1 MGAERG
7 WRWSLGVGM
16 NPPSGSAE
24 PEATGSQFEA
34 FDVPPGAWYPIWR
47 LGRWPGP
54 PRRMRVHEDH
64 GMATKV
70 LPNPHKP
77 GSNAKRT
84 EKPDTLESRYAE
96 VAERIAAAA
105 AKSR

>member
-1 MGAERG
+1 
-7 WRWSLGVGM
+7 
-16 NPPSGSAE
+16 
-24 PEATGSQFEA
+24 
-34 FDVPPGAWYPIWR
+34 
-47 LGRWPGP
+47 
-54 PRRMRVHEDH
+54 MRVHEDQ

-105 AKSR
+105 AKSRRQASDIILVAVTKNAEPEQIKELLRLGHRDFGENRVQQSMHHAVLLQHS